1 MASASD
7 FLKKRTAAR
16 QQAESIQSSDK
27 TPLGKNDD
35 GTVTRASNFLRS
47 KAAERRA
54 VIDQQYGKD
63 AYGGSGRY
71 EADKAQGFNSWLE
84 SVNGLSSQLGSDYQS
99 RDGKFQS
106 AADFGKYRD
115 DNDAR
120 ISVMQ
125 NRANAYRTYFQ
136 DNREIYGEDAVNGVL
151 STLDQGSKYLEEL
164 RGGLNSEYDFWSQF
178 KDENDYNTYQR
189 GKEYAALAEKPDFAE
204 KSQYKSTANGQEKF
218 NAWSGTYSN
227 SGFDDIAYDYINR
240 NEEAR
245 SRQMLSDIQSNAS
258 LLGLDNSERREMT
271 DDEIATFNYLYAQ
284 DTANGDAEHK
294 NAYAYIDYLTRDLN
308 YRQRAKAEEEWATY
322 AKEHP
327 VGSSAF
333 SVLESPLKGLSY
345 LGQAADYLSDG
356 EIDQNAGYNKFSYIN
371 SAIRDEVNTIVE
383 DNWGGVG
390 SFAYQTGMSM
400 GDFLLNT
407 AITGGNQALS
417 LAIMGTGAAA
427 DATISAKDR
436 GLSDNQAFAL
446 GTIAGAAEIVTEKVS
461 LDALLDKTALTKS
474 AMGYFLKN
482 TLAEGSEEVGSDIIN
497 LVADVLISKDKS
509 EWQTSIDAYEA
520 EGMTEKE
527 AFWRAV
533 RDQAEN
539 MGLDFLGGAV
549 SGGVMSGAGIAINA
563 GLNEYGA
570 RRTGAEF
577 QAMGDDVVQATI
589 QEGLASDP
597 STQSY
602 KLAVQLQQKL
612 DAGQTLTNAEIG
624 RLYQANVQAID
635 AEDGSG
641 DLLLRAAEEVTQ
653 KGRVTNNTAIDILS
667 NPTAINTLTQEAGL
681 NISEDMSKSQQRKAV
696 KNAVATLA
704 RTQSGVS
711 ANASE
716 TAPTATEARQTA
728 TQETVRPAMQVEQQ
742 RPAAQ
747 QVYDIRRVRDAAA
760 SLGENGAKALAASYD
775 GSVRADDYYAG
786 FASYYEAGVSGIDM
800 DKVQSRYAAQLNQA
814 QRFAAYSA
822 GQNDAAASLAL
833 EREGVKSATVY
844 GDEAGFVQSEHSAS
858 LPKETV
864 RFYNSLARAA
874 GVKIQMAE
882 ATGKGGANGWYSN
895 GIIHIANDAENPGT
909 VVAKHEITHRMQEMA
924 PEAYRKYRDYAMSA
938 LTELDGSTAS
948 IVEQYKSRYAEAG
961 VNLSTEQAMDEI
973 AADFTEALT
982 VDPAR
987 FETLAKENRSVARKL
1002 LDAVRDFIRKAKSMF
1017 KGNKTAQNQAAANA
1031 YGVSIDTL
1039 EEAARL
1045 WEEALKATSEQAANK
1060 NAAQTDGGTKFSI
1073 KRTSQMTLAQQ
1084 LKMFYDGKM
1093 ASSDAF
1099 YFGVTPAVLEK
1110 SGFDALPLAM
1120 TIGDFRKST
1129 QKKHNIPRRVLKNL
1143 MGNLASPLF
1152 SFGSGDRAG
1161 IVLNDIDGDGYT
1173 LLAALE
1179 RGTDMDRKPVNVINS
1194 LYGLEHPAE
1203 WIKNQIDSGN
1213 EFVLYD
1219 EKRANA
1225 FLQTYGYMASVGDG
1239 IRSTGES
1246 VTQNGAEVKTKFSL
1260 KTPVEETDKLL
1271 ALHNKDENSI
1281 LAAIKLGG
1289 LPMPSIAI
1297 VKARDGHT
1305 KYGPISLVFS
1315 KDTIDPQLFRANKV
1329 YGGDAWTPTAPRVDY
1344 PVNSKKASQ
1353 VEHELHRLAGDVSVA
1368 GGIFGNS
1375 AALRSMGI
1383 DDTSTRSTAELAEKL
1398 ASTDTVRAAY
1408 LADQG
1413 KSLEPVKMDK
1423 VWDKFGNDT
1432 LQKVVDRLG
1441 VNTLAEIE
1449 ANLETGESVKDALG
1463 ENAEVIRDILRDYY
1477 REQGEPMLRR
1487 MAVKR
1492 HWTDAEI
1499 NERRQTRI
1507 DNSMDGVSIFTLE
1520 DIVHHAWD
1528 MYQDG
1533 GATKGEIDR
1542 MATSDALR
1550 SAVDDHAVE
1559 EWIAGKLDGLLGE
1572 AGIYNGKDPYTP
1584 SGNLRSFSQLHYAY
1598 TLENIVKAMKEGQE
1612 ERGGNT
1618 WGASAKTLQSVATP
1632 EYRSIQ
1638 EIKADS
1644 GRLGMDEGAEYE
1656 AKLQAIDDQ
1665 IGSIITKIKQ
1675 GNKAHSDNSFVES
1688 DIIGS
1693 ILMETSKGK
1702 RTVDAIMRA
1711 FSKEGYKISSQTAQ
1725 DIQAVYQAAAEMPT
1739 GYFEAKPQ
1747 RAVGFDEVLA
1757 AVIPDDSSKKLR
1769 DGLEQAGVRMLEYK
1783 TGDDADR
1790 LAKINSVEGARFSLK
1805 STDNKGRKL
1814 TAEQQGYFRDSVIRD
1829 DQGHLMVM
1837 YHGTRNGGFT
1847 VFDGGKDYF
1856 YFTNNRKYAYT
1867 FEGRKANG
1875 QLYPSTKADMEA
1887 GLISP
1892 QRYEVYLNV
1901 TNPFIAEQDVVE
1913 DALYWDRSLAQQLRD
1928 RGYDA
1933 LMMED
1938 MSQVIVL
1945 SPEQIK
1951 NVTNKT
1957 PTSDPDIRY
1966 SLKGGSD
1973 ILQENAALQEEN
1985 RLLREQM
1992 KDYIAIQR
2000 RNGKLQ
2006 ESRDYWQ
2013 GQTRRTQRVT
2023 TDKKAVTAAAKQLIQ
2038 NYGADIAVK
2047 DIQGDLQSLYDYIAS
2062 GYDGKD
2068 ELTYTEA
2075 RRRAEDIA
2083 ETLVSNAVA
2092 VDNDMY
2098 DAYSDLRDYL
2108 RTTKIIYGKEYHGDI
2123 ADYGDFRKRQFGRL
2137 NLGSEGHTNIDQVY
2151 QELSSRWPEFFSE
2164 QEQTH
2169 PTDQLLHIAEVLDG
2183 ISEINEYNPFSRYMD
2198 QAVTGAANEIMET
2211 FFDLPQT
2218 RKTFADRQALKLENA
2233 KAKGRE
2239 QVQKVREQYTT
2250 HLAELREQ
2258 NRQRVQNAIAKE
2270 REARERQMGAL
2281 KDRYAAKDAAGRER
2295 RAARE
2300 LRAKITRHASA
2311 LSQKLLRPSDQHHIP
2326 EAMRGS
2332 VAAMLESIN
2341 QESQYTLDENGK
2353 RVKDGSGTPT
2363 KRTEA
2368 FRALKEQYAK
2378 IVAEGGDMVIDPS
2391 LLGSDADGIKGGF
2404 EAVIAMKDTKLADMS
2419 VAQLQTVWQVVK
2431 AVEHSVNTAGKVLSK
2446 AKYARTADWAQALSI
2461 GTSSRR
2467 AKNSLTSNHALIDLE
2482 TPYTFF
2488 SHYGE
2493 AGKAVYRMLRDAQD
2507 QQQLMV
2513 DHVAEEVRKIV
2524 DPKTVKKLEAT
2535 THTFTTERG
2544 EKLTLSTAQ
2553 VMELYEL
2560 VKRKQAHDHLLKGG
2574 VVQPEIKT
2582 SQIRRGTDSIRLTEG
2597 DLENITGTL
2606 TPEQVKIADG
2616 LQGLTRGVLADYGN
2630 KASMEAY
2637 GYKKFTESDYW
2648 PIKSAK
2654 EGLHSNIEKGGNNT
2668 RSIKNIGMAKTTLPH
2683 ASNALDLAGI
2693 FTTFAN
2699 HASDM
2704 TDYASWLCTMED
2716 INRLF
2721 NYQFRDEEG
2730 NPTGKT
2736 IKGLLDRVGGP
2747 GSQKYWHNLMEDIQN
2762 GINAPG
2768 DSPMWDIAGKTIGGF
2783 KGAAVGANIRVVIQ
2797 QPTAFFRAAA
2807 VLDPQD
2813 MARGLARGVTRG
2825 SGWKKALQY
2834 SPIAMRKDAGGFDIS
2849 SPYKMTETLFD
2860 NRTNVRKLNDAL
2872 SAPAGAAD
2880 AVTWGKLWN
2889 ACEWATAR
2897 EHQGLTKGSEA
2908 FYRQTAKLF
2917 AEVIDQT
2924 QVVDGVLQRSNIMRS
2939 SNAVVKQATSFMG
2952 EPIMSLNLLM
2962 RAYDQVRYEQNSQK
2976 RGKAIKT
2983 MGRAATALVVTNV
2996 VNALAQSLIDA
3007 MRDDD
3012 EDKKYW
3018 ERFRAAFTGISG
3030 DEETPWEKAWNAIM
3044 EGNVGSNMNPLGQ
3057 IPFVKDALSIMQGY
3071 DVSRTE
3077 MEIVSDL
3084 IQAGQTA
3091 IQSADGQGKRTRAYA
3106 LKGLLAACAKMFGI
3120 PASNLTRDMWGL
3132 ARSAAVE
3139 TGNIP
3144 LQYEME
3150 KAIYNISNTGN
3161 KNRYYAILYRALEQG
3176 DMDTYQH
3183 IRDDLMN
3190 SMGVDGAS
3198 IDSAMRSRYNKA
3210 VEKDPDYTLPQRARD
3225 LIGSRDKY
3233 VPVKEKEE
3241 TFGADDLG
3249 SSAYRAYSD
3258 QRANDYRSMADDLA
3272 SSPIFRGMDD
3282 ETRDKVLKAAYDLA
3296 DKSALADHSDGQ
3308 YEVSTKWMAQADDAE
3323 AQGIEPWEYV
3333 LFHTAYNEM
3342 EGTKDADGKTVKG
3355 EAKSDHVREW
3365 LEDFSGL
3372 TDEQRAFLWGTV
3384 YTSEW

>member
-35 GTVTRASNFLRS
+35 GTVTRASNFLRN

-294 NAYAYIDYLTRDLN
+294 NAYAYIDYLTGDLN

-407 AITGGNQALS
+407 AITGG
-417 LAIMGTGAAA
+417 
-427 DATISAKDR
+427 
-436 GLSDNQAFAL
+436 NQAFAL

-696 KNAVATLA
+696 KSAVATLA
-704 RTQSGVS
+704 RAQSDVS
-711 ANASE
+711 TNARE
-716 TAPTATEARQTA
+716 TAPAATEARQAA

-747 QVYDIRRVRDAAA
+747 QAYDIRRVRDAAA
-760 SLGENGAKALAASYD
+760 SLGENGAKALSVSYD

-786 FASYYEAGVSGIDM
+786 FASYYEAGISGIDM
-800 DKVQSRYAAQLNQA
+800 DKVQSRYATQLNQA

-864 RFYNSLARAA
+864 RFYDSLARAA

-938 LTELDGSTAS
+938 LTEWDGSTAS

-1002 LDAVRDFIRKAKSMF
+1002 LDAVRDFIRKVKSLF

-1045 WEEALKATSEQAANK
+1045 WEEALKATSEQTANK

-1099 YFGVTPAVLEK
+1099 YFGVTPAVLEE

-1375 AALRSMGI
+1375 AALRSIGI

-1550 SAVDDHAVE
+1550 SAVDDHDVE

-1805 STDNKGRKL
+1805 EDNQGHKL
-1814 TAEQQGYFRDSVIRD
+1814 TRAQADYFKDSKAVD
-1829 DQGHLMVM
+1829 DKGNLLVM
-1837 YHGTRNGGFT
+1837 YHGTTAYGEITKF
-1847 VFDGGKDYF
+1847 
-1856 YFTNNRKYAYT
+1856 RKGRSGWLGPGVYLTSRQADAQRYADAM
-1867 FEGRKANG
+1867 GAGNG
-1875 QLYPSTKADMEA
+1875 QLYELYA
-1887 GLISP
+1887 
-1892 QRYEVYLNV
+1892 NV
-1901 TNPFIAEQDVVE
+1901 TNPLIVTENNPVPEILMTAYGRESVYK
-1913 DALYWDRSLAQQLRD
+1913 ARSAKQGNDTNIITPADIKKLQSK
-1928 RGYDA
+1928 GYDGIRWDFGA
-1933 LMMED
+1933 STEISVF
-1938 MSQVIVL
+1938 SQ
-1945 SPEQIK
+1945 EQIK
-1951 NVTNKT
+1951 RTDNLNPTN
-1957 PTSDPDIRY
+1957 DPDIRY
-1966 SLKGGSD
+1966 SLKGRD

-2000 RNGKLQ
+2000 RNGTLQ
-2006 ESRDYWQ
+2006 ESRDYWR
-2013 GQTRRTQRVT
+2013 GQTRRTRRVT

-2047 DIQGDLQSLYDYIAS
+2047 DIQRDLQSLYDYIAS

-2083 ETLVSNAVA
+2083 QTLVSNAVV
-2092 VDNDMY
+2092 VDSDMY

-2169 PTDQLLHIAEVLDG
+2169 PTDQLLHIVEVLDG

-2233 KAKGRE
+2233 KTKGRE

-2250 HLAELREQ
+2250 RLAELREQ

-2270 REARERQMGAL
+2270 REARERQIGAL

-2404 EAVIAMKDTKLADMS
+2404 DAVIAMKDTKLADMS

-2467 AKNSLTSNHALIDLE
+2467 AKNSLTRNHALIDLE

-2597 DLENITGTL
+2597 DLANIAGTL

-2668 RSIKNIGMAKTTLPH
+2668 RSIKNIGMAKTTMPH

-2976 RGKAIKT
+2976 RGKAIKM

-3030 DEETPWEKAWNAIM
+3030 DEETPWEKAWNAIT

-3106 LKGLLAACAKMFGI
+3106 LKGLLAAGAKMFGI
-3120 PASNLTRDMWGL
+3120 PASNLARDMWGL

-3233 VPVKEKEE
+3233 APVKEKEE

-3258 QRANDYRSMADDLA
+3258 QRASDYRSMADDLT
-3272 SSPIFRGMDD
+3272 SSPIFQGMDD

>member
-1 MASASD
+1 MALTLKQTGTGKTWTSGSRKQEENKQTTGANTAPAAAPSAAPARRTQTWQAGGLTLKRENAELPTVPQVTAEKPVEKRGFFSRLGDTIRGGAKGSLASNSNAMSTFYAMGQGGRDAQNREYLAEYSHNLERAKLDMDAMLAENKEKPGSWNERDIQSQQYIIDDWQRKYDAMAKVLDEQVQQKATQASYEMADDIQQSSAQDIERAKEGLGGVGRVLVDAGASMTQTALDTAANALLGTPGSMGAFAMRAFGGGMQQARQDNPNSTLEQQVLYGTASAAKEVFTEKMFNIALPFSH
-7 FLKKRTAAR
+7 
-16 QQAESIQSSDK
+16 
-27 TPLGKNDD
+27 
-35 GTVTRASNFLRS
+35 
-47 KAAERRA
+47 
-54 VIDQQYGKD
+54 
-63 AYGGSGRY
+63 AYGGG
-71 EADKAQGFNSWLE
+71 ALD
-84 SVNGLSSQLGSDYQS
+84 
-99 RDGKFQS
+99 
-106 AADFGKYRD
+106 
-115 DNDAR
+115 
-120 ISVMQ
+120 
-125 NRANAYRTYFQ
+125 
-136 DNREIYGEDAVNGVL
+136 DAV
-151 STLDQGSKYLEEL
+151 E
-164 RGGLNSEYDFWSQF
+164 RGIRSAVNRFAKTDA
-178 KDENDYNTYQR
+178 
-189 GKEYAALAEKPDFAE
+189 GK
-204 KSQYKSTANGQEKF
+204 
-218 NAWSGTYSN
+218 
-227 SGFDDIAYDYINR
+227 R
-240 NEEAR
+240 
-245 SRQMLSDIQSNAS
+245 
-258 LLGLDNSERREMT
+258 
-271 DDEIATFNYLYAQ
+271 
-284 DTANGDAEHK
+284 
-294 NAYAYIDYLTRDLN
+294 
-308 YRQRAKAEEEWATY
+308 
-322 AKEHP
+322 
-327 VGSSAF
+327 V
-333 SVLESPLKGLSY
+333 
-345 LGQAADYLSDG
+345 
-356 EIDQNAGYNKFSYIN
+356 
-371 SAIRDEVNTIVE
+371 
-383 DNWGGVG
+383 
-390 SFAYQTGMSM
+390 
-400 GDFLLNT
+400 
-407 AITGGNQALS
+407 
-417 LAIMGTGAAA
+417 
-427 DATISAKDR
+427 
-436 GLSDNQAFAL
+436 
-446 GTIAGAAEIVTEKVS
+446 
-461 LDALLDKTALTKS
+461 
-474 AMGYFLKN
+474 
-482 TLAEGSEEVGSDIIN
+482 
-497 LVADVLISKDKS
+497 
-509 EWQTSIDAYEA
+509 
-520 EGMTEKE
+520 
-527 AFWRAV
+527 
-533 RDQAEN
+533 
-539 MGLDFLGGAV
+539 LGGALTFGAGAV
-549 SGGVMSGAGIAINA
+549 GEGLEEFIGDWMEWQMPRIYGGDAASAGETLENSLYDFLVGAASGMMGGVITPATYHYNVGETGTQQETTAPTPQTEATPQATAANELLTQAAEQASQNGSIHGKMADRILADQDAMAALEQAAG
-563 GLNEYGA
+563 
-570 RRTGAEF
+570 
-577 QAMGDDVVQATI
+577 QVVQ
-589 QEGLASDP
+589 
-597 STQSY
+597 
-602 KLAVQLQQKL
+602 
-612 DAGQTLTNAEIG
+612 
-624 RLYQANVQAID
+624 
-635 AEDGSG
+635 DGM
-641 DLLLRAAEEVTQ
+641 T
-653 KGRVTNNTAIDILS
+653 
-667 NPTAINTLTQEAGL
+667 
-681 NISEDMSKSQQRKAV
+681 KSQQRKAV
-696 KNAVATLA
+696 KNAVEALA
-704 RTQSGVS
+704 RTQSDVS
-711 ANASE
+711 TNTRE
-716 TAPTATEARQTA
+716 TAPAATEAQQAA
-728 TQETVRPAMQVEQQ
+728 TQEAVRPAMQVEQQ

-747 QVYDIRRVRDAAA
+747 QAYDIRRVRDAAA
-760 SLGENGAKALAASYD
+760 SLGENGAKALSVSYD

-786 FASYYEAGVSGIDM
+786 FASYYEAGINGADM
-800 DKVQSRYAAQLNQA
+800 AKVDSDYGSRLTEA
-814 QRFAAYSA
+814 QRFAAYAA
-822 GQNDAAASLAL
+822 GQNDAALSLQ
-833 EREGVKSATVY
+833 REQQAAKYAKVAGEGSGLVYDDFVKQAVES
-844 GDEAGFVQSEHSAS
+844 GRPLQDKHG
-858 LPKETV
+858 
-864 RFYNSLARAA
+864 RA
-874 GVKIQMAE
+874 ILD
-882 ATGKGGANGWYSN
+882 ANGESRVYLTAETAAKVNRVAKALGVRVQFVDSVR
-895 GIIHIANDAENPGT
+895 GGTANAQISGSTVLVERNNENPVLAIVG
-909 VVAKHEITHRMQEMA
+909 HEMTHRMQELA
-924 PEAYRKYRDYAMSA
+924 PTEYRTFRDIVAQEEQDSIQKRIDTYAA
-938 LTELDGSTAS
+938 HGVELT
-948 IVEQYKSRYAEAG
+948 Y
-961 VNLSTEQAMDEI
+961 EQAMDEV
-973 AADFTEALT
+973 AADYAGRLIDDGKALDDFIERHRDDRTLLQKVRDAIRSLIDKLTGAEKKKAQTAEGKLTAALEAAARQAKTLQGEGGNDTMAATRNSLKEDGKDGQESETGGRPGTGSREGYGQSTDREGKGQDGRVRRELSAASGRHGGVNPSFGAKPVRSWAEGHT
-982 VDPAR
+982 VEPAKGSVAYAEQRTAVDYGVPSFVVADAAWAKNKGSTPAFSADGQIFFRETLPEKNRGMFAPHEVTHVMRQVGYKPYLDFVERTPTMLNMSNGMTRVLLNHVAEHQHTTLENADPAR
-987 FETLAKENRSVARKL
+987 
-1002 LDAVRDFIRKAKSMF
+1002 
-1017 KGNKTAQNQAAANA
+1017 
-1031 YGVSIDTL
+1031 
-1039 EEAARL
+1039 
-1045 WEEALKATSEQAANK
+1045 
-1060 NAAQTDGGTKFSI
+1060 
-1073 KRTSQMTLAQQ
+1073 
-1084 LKMFYDGKM
+1084 
-1093 ASSDAF
+1093 
-1099 YFGVTPAVLEK
+1099 
-1110 SGFDALPLAM
+1110 
-1120 TIGDFRKST
+1120 
-1129 QKKHNIPRRVLKNL
+1129 
-1143 MGNLASPLF
+1143 
-1152 SFGSGDRAG
+1152 
-1161 IVLNDIDGDGYT
+1161 
-1173 LLAALE
+1173 
-1179 RGTDMDRKPVNVINS
+1179 
-1194 LYGLEHPAE
+1194 
-1203 WIKNQIDSGN
+1203 
-1213 EFVLYD
+1213 LYD
-1219 EKRANA
+1219 EFNA
-1225 FLQTYGYMASVGDG
+1225 TMYGHIAVGKADMFVDG
-1239 IRSTGES
+1239 PAAHVFHDFDAYAKELGELHERFKADN
-1246 VTQNGAEVKTKFSL
+1246 QKETKFSL

-1375 AALRSMGI
+1375 AALRSVGI
-1383 DDTSTRSTAELAEKL
+1383 DDTSTRSTAELAERL

-1656 AKLQAIDDQ
+1656 AKLQAIDDR

-1790 LAKINSVEGARFSLK
+1790 LAKINSVDDARFSLK
-1805 STDNKGRKL
+1805 AGTESK
-1814 TAEQQGYFRDSVIRD
+1814 SV
-1829 DQGHLMVM
+1829 
-1837 YHGTRNGGFT
+1837 
-1847 VFDGGKDYF
+1847 
-1856 YFTNNRKYAYT
+1856 
-1867 FEGRKANG
+1867 
-1875 QLYPSTKADMEA
+1875 
-1887 GLISP
+1887 
-1892 QRYEVYLNV
+1892 
-1901 TNPFIAEQDVVE
+1901 
-1913 DALYWDRSLAQQLRD
+1913 
-1928 RGYDA
+1928 
-1933 LMMED
+1933 
-1938 MSQVIVL
+1938 
-1945 SPEQIK
+1945 
-1951 NVTNKT
+1951 
-1957 PTSDPDIRY
+1957 
-1966 SLKGGSD
+1966 
-1973 ILQENAALQEEN
+1973 AALQEEN

-2092 VDNDMY
+2092 VDSDMY

-2169 PTDQLLHIAEVLDG
+2169 PTDQLLHIVEVLDG

-2250 HLAELREQ
+2250 RLAELREQ

-2270 REARERQMGAL
+2270 RETRERQMGAL

-2300 LRAKITRHASA
+2300 LRAKIIRHASA

-2404 EAVIAMKDTKLADMS
+2404 DAVIAMKDTKLADMS

-2467 AKNSLTSNHALIDLE
+2467 AKNSLTRNHALIDLE

-2544 EKLTLSTAQ
+2544 EELTLSTAQ

-2597 DLENITGTL
+2597 DLANITGTL

-2668 RSIKNIGMAKTTLPH
+2668 RSIKNIGMAKTTMPH

-2849 SPYKMTETLFD
+2849 SPYRMTETLFD

-2983 MGRAATALVVTNV
+2983 MGRAATALVVTNM

-3030 DEETPWEKAWNAIM
+3030 DEETPWEKAWNAIT

-3106 LKGLLAACAKMFGI
+3106 LKGLLAAGAKMFGI
-3120 PASNLTRDMWGL
+3120 PASNLARDMWGL

-3233 VPVKEKEE
+3233 APVKEKEE

-3258 QRANDYRSMADDLA
+3258 QRANDYRSMADDLT
-3272 SSPIFRGMDD
+3272 SSPIFQGMDD

>member
-35 GTVTRASNFLRS
+35 GTVTRASNFLRN

-294 NAYAYIDYLTRDLN
+294 NAYAYIDYLTGDLN

-446 GTIAGAAEIVTEKVS
+446 GTIAGAAEIITEKVS

-711 ANASE
+711 TNASE

-747 QVYDIRRVRDAAA
+747 QAYDIRRVRDAAA
-760 SLGENGAKALAASYD
+760 SLGENGAKALSASYD

-786 FASYYEAGVSGIDM
+786 FASYYEAGISGIDM

-844 GDEAGFVQSEHSAS
+844 GDEAGFVQSEHSTS

-864 RFYNSLARAA
+864 RFYDSLARAA

-938 LTELDGSTAS
+938 LTERDGSTAS

-1002 LDAVRDFIRKAKSMF
+1002 LDAVRDFIRKVKSLF

-1045 WEEALKATSEQAANK
+1045 WEEALKATSEQTANK

-1239 IRSTGES
+1239 IRSTDES

-1260 KTPVEETDKLL
+1260 KEDSQGRELTEAQREYFQDSKVLD
-1271 ALHNKDENSI
+1271 S
-1281 LAAIKLGG
+1281 
-1289 LPMPSIAI
+1289 
-1297 VKARDGHT
+1297 DG
-1305 KYGPISLVFS
+1305 
-1315 KDTIDPQLFRANKV
+1315 QLKV
-1329 YGGDAWTPTAPRVDY
+1329 
-1344 PVNSKKASQ
+1344 
-1353 VEHELHRLAGDVSVA
+1353 
-1368 GGIFGNS
+1368 
-1375 AALRSMGI
+1375 
-1383 DDTSTRSTAELAEKL
+1383 
-1398 ASTDTVRAAY
+1398 
-1408 LADQG
+1408 
-1413 KSLEPVKMDK
+1413 
-1423 VWDKFGNDT
+1423 
-1432 LQKVVDRLG
+1432 
-1441 VNTLAEIE
+1441 
-1449 ANLETGESVKDALG
+1449 
-1463 ENAEVIRDILRDYY
+1463 
-1477 REQGEPMLRR
+1477 
-1487 MAVKR
+1487 
-1492 HWTDAEI
+1492 
-1499 NERRQTRI
+1499 
-1507 DNSMDGVSIFTLE
+1507 
-1520 DIVHHAWD
+1520 
-1528 MYQDG
+1528 MY
-1533 GATKGEIDR
+1533 
-1542 MATSDALR
+1542 
-1550 SAVDDHAVE
+1550 
-1559 EWIAGKLDGLLGE
+1559 
-1572 AGIYNGKDPYTP
+1572 
-1584 SGNLRSFSQLHYAY
+1584 
-1598 TLENIVKAMKEGQE
+1598 
-1612 ERGGNT
+1612 RGGN
-1618 WGASAKTLQSVATP
+1618 
-1632 EYRSIQ
+1632 
-1638 EIKADS
+1638 
-1644 GRLGMDEGAEYE
+1644 
-1656 AKLQAIDDQ
+1656 
-1665 IGSIITKIKQ
+1665 
-1675 GNKAHSDNSFVES
+1675 
-1688 DIIGS
+1688 
-1693 ILMETSKGK
+1693 
-1702 RTVDAIMRA
+1702 
-1711 FSKEGYKISSQTAQ
+1711 
-1725 DIQAVYQAAAEMPT
+1725 
-1739 GYFEAKPQ
+1739 
-1747 RAVGFDEVLA
+1747 
-1757 AVIPDDSSKKLR
+1757 
-1769 DGLEQAGVRMLEYK
+1769 
-1783 TGDDADR
+1783 GD
-1790 LAKINSVEGARFSLK
+1790 
-1805 STDNKGRKL
+1805 
-1814 TAEQQGYFRDSVIRD
+1814 
-1829 DQGHLMVM
+1829 
-1837 YHGTRNGGFT
+1837 FT
-1847 VFDGGKDYF
+1847 VFDRKKSSYSNLYGRGF
-1856 YFTNNRKYAYT
+1856 YFTDSEAHAKQYGNARAFYLNITTPVSTTETTITRDQMRKFLKAVAANEDDFS
-1867 FEGRKANG
+1867 FENYGYGATVSSVLKSVYGKSDFAMLYDVNQTAIGDMVAAVELFNKVNG
-1875 QLYPSTKADMEA
+1875 TNYD
-1887 GLISP
+1887 GLILDTETVAFQPNQIKS
-1892 QRYEVYLNV
+1892 V
-1901 TNPFIAEQDVVE
+1901 TNQ
-1913 DALYWDRSLAQQLRD
+1913 
-1928 RGYDA
+1928 
-1933 LMMED
+1933 
-1938 MSQVIVL
+1938 
-1945 SPEQIK
+1945 
-1951 NVTNKT
+1951 N

-1966 SLKGGSD
+1966 SLKEYTDEEKKQHIKDAAAYFGRTYKWAETGYITTDGKRLDFSGRHEGGPGGYRTVDHRDIRDALGDDYGGDDYSGSMVQFMGEGNIRISPENGGINLSVMPTKAQLDTLSDFISKQRGEVILDLDAPGGDTVSSTEYPRGTHANRVLADIKAYFEEGKQPYVSEVSRFRYSLKGRD

-2038 NYGADIAVK
+2038 NYGADIAAK

-2092 VDNDMY
+2092 VDSDMY

-2183 ISEINEYNPFSRYMD
+2183 ISEINEYNPFSRHMD

-2218 RKTFADRQALKLENA
+2218 RKTFADRQTLKLENA

-2250 HLAELREQ
+2250 RLAEQKARSEERLDQAILGEKMAGGRELAKQKRLDAERIQKVREQNAARLAELREQ

-2270 REARERQMGAL
+2270 RETRARQMDAL

-2404 EAVIAMKDTKLADMS
+2404 DAVIAMKDTKLADMS

-2467 AKNSLTSNHALIDLE
+2467 AKNSLTRNHTLIDLE

-2582 SQIRRGTDSIRLTEG
+2582 SQIRRGTDSIRLTDG
-2597 DLENITGTL
+2597 DLVNITGTL
-2606 TPEQVKIADG
+2606 TPEQVNIADG

-2668 RSIKNIGMAKTTLPH
+2668 RSIKNIGMAKTTMPH

-2897 EHQGLTKGSEA
+2897 EHQGLTKGGEA

-2983 MGRAATALVVTNV
+2983 MGRAATALMVTNV

-3106 LKGLLAACAKMFGI
+3106 LKGLLAAGAKMFGI

-3233 VPVKEKEE
+3233 APAKEKEE

-3258 QRANDYRSMADDLA
+3258 QRANDYRSMADDLT
-3272 SSPIFRGMDD
+3272 SSSIFQGMDD